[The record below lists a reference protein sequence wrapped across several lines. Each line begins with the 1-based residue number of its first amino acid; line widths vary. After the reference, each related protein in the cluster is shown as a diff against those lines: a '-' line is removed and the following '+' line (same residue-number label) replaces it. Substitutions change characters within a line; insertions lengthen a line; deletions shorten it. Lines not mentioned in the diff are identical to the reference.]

1 MVIASFEIFGPS
13 KFNVRNGS
21 YNLKRDT
28 LGFHI
33 IPVSYLFGL
42 KKSDRNIWTLHKKG
56 EVKSMS

>member
-33 IPVSYLFGL
+33 IPVYT
-42 KKSDRNIWTLHKKG
+42 KYAKMND
-56 EVKSMS
+56 